1 MDNNQYWTVIQKEWN
16 LDAFKSAIED
26 YLNSF
31 SSYCNDEKII
41 RLTDDQISRINDVF
55 ECEFGTADLSY
66 VNGIEQ
72 DNLNDFI
79 NGLASEFYYE

>member
-16 LDAFKSAIED
+16 LNAFKSAIED

-31 SSYCNDEKII
+31 SSYGNDGKDI

-55 ECEFGTADLSY
+55 EYEFGTADLSY
-66 VNGIEQ
+66 VDGIEP